1 MERRLYSISMKIS
14 ELMTTFQSLNPALD
28 IYVRADEGRTSG
40 MRAMRITWLCYHAVT
55 KAIVWLVF
63 ISLLSLF
70 SLNSF
75 IPSPT
80 GPIGTFHC
88 VIFLVLDYM
97 LFLKA
102 IFIY

>member
-1 MERRLYSISMKIS
+1 
-14 ELMTTFQSLNPALD
+14 
-28 IYVRADEGRTSG
+28 
-40 MRAMRITWLCYHAVT
+40 MRAIRITWLCYHAVT

-75 IPSPT
+75 ILSLTSPT
-80 GPIGTFHC
+80 GRFHC